1 MINFKSIPFFK
12 ILLPY
17 VFGVCLVYFFGT
29 FKAQHLC
36 FLLSSIVVAITF
48 FIQKFSKPNHY
59 PKKLAFIIAAN
70 ICLVFSAFE
79 SAYWFDDRNNKEHY
93 SHYTTQS
100 KQRFIA
106 QINDIPVENKNSTKL
121 SVSIKQIEDNDQWHS
136 VNGKTIIYVKNDS
149 LHHSMFQLGDEVFF
163 DAQFSYPNEPQN
175 PFEFDYKTYLQRK
188 NIFHVVFAKKNETVV
203 LNNVASKFNFNTIG
217 TSIKANTVRIL
228 RESGLSKEAFSIC
241 AALLVGYDDEIDK
254 GILQSFSH
262 SGTLHILSV
271 SGMHTGVLY
280 GILIYFFSLFDKHDR
295 YKKLKCALVI
305 ACLIVFVFIT
315 GLSPSVLRA
324 ALMLALV
331 LIGKTF
337 YRQGNAYNTL
347 LLSAFILLLMN
358 PFLLL
363 DVGFLLSYLA
373 VFGIMYLYPILNNLY
388 FIENKVLRWA
398 WSLTLM
404 SLSAT
409 IFTLPITLYYFH
421 QFPIWFVFSNLVII
435 PLSTGLMIAAAVLLF
450 TYKIAFIKI
459 TLVYLIDITNN
470 IMLWFAQLTDN
481 PQYGFI
487 DNIVFSKTDLWF
499 CFIVIALV
507 LMVVYGRQ
515 HKYVMALGFTTI
527 VWLVNSI
534 YVYYEDAQQKELV
547 VFSVKRKSAY
557 LLKSGNRLYTNFS
570 ELEEEEFQRHVK
582 PFVVTNPDYKLLETQ
597 AQYLNASFSK
607 IVHLSKENISIPKA
621 NYIIVSHNTKF
632 KVNDLLDKNTVV
644 IADCSN
650 STNFVKKLKQ
660 QCAQWKVPFYSVRDE
675 GALRLSLN

>member
-280 GILIYFFSLFDKHDR
+280 GILIYIFSLFDRQDK
-295 YKKLKCALVI
+295 YKKLKCAIVI
-305 ACLIVFVFIT
+305 ACLTLFIFIT

-358 PFLLL
+358 PYLLL

-373 VFGIMYLYPILNNLY
+373 VFGIMYLYPILNNFY
-388 FIENKVLRWA
+388 FIENKILRWA

-409 IFTLPITLYYFH
+409 VFTLPITLYYFH
-421 QFPIWFVFSNLVII
+421 QFPVWFVFSNLLII
-435 PLSTGLMIAAAVLLF
+435 PLSTGLMIASAVLLF
-450 TYKIAFIKI
+450 TYKIALIKTI
-459 TLVYLIDITNN
+459 LVCLIDITNS

-481 PQYGFI
+481 PNYGFI
-487 DNIVFSKTDLWF
+487 DNIVFSKSDLCL
-499 CFIVIALV
+499 CFIVIVLV
-507 LMVVYGRQ
+507 LLIIHSRQ
-515 HKYVMALGFTTI
+515 YKYVMTFCFVII
-527 VWLVNSI
+527 VWLLNSI
-534 YVYYEDAQQKELV
+534 YVNYEDAQQKELV
-547 VFSVKRKSAY
+547 VFSVKRKSAF
-557 LLKSGNRLYTNFS
+557 LLKTGNKLYTSFS
-570 ELEEEEFQRHVK
+570 ELEDEEYQRHVK
-582 PFVVTNPDYKLLETQ
+582 PFMVTNPNFTERQIT
-597 AQYLNASFSK
+597 AQYLNSNFTK
-607 IVHLSKENISIPKA
+607 IAHIEQDYGTIPQA
-621 NYIIVSHNTKF
+621 DYIIVSHNAKF
-632 KVNDLLDKNTVV
+632 KIPELSDKNTVI

-650 STNFVKKLKQ
+650 STNFVKKLRQ
-660 QCAQWKVPFYSVRDE
+660 QCRQKNLPFYSVKDE
-675 GALRLSLN
+675 GALRLTLK